1 MFMKLFAMEIAM
13 SVFGLLRLFQ
23 CRAQGQVAPLPQ
35 AGIPE
40 LTNECPRVWG
50 QRLPACGLWVGSGKS
65 QNEHM

>member
-35 AGIPE
+35 QAF
-40 LTNECPRVWG
+40 
-50 QRLPACGLWVGSGKS
+50 QAA
-65 QNEHM
+65 